1 MVFVGGLSLR
11 VGVVVGSFLVSV
23 GGVWRYSSDLCG
35 GLVCGLRVGLVGVL
49 CVCVFWLML

>member
-11 VGVVVGSFLVSV
+11 VGVVIGSFLVSV

-35 GLVCGLRVGLVGVL
+35 GLVCGLRVALVGVL
-49 CVCVFWLML
+49 